1 MKALI
6 TASFHTDGLAR
17 LRRHMEVV
25 HEDWRANKRIYFDA
39 QKFAARINE
48 VGADVLIIEAD
59 LAHDD
64 VLNACR
70 LKLIG
75 CCRGDPI
82 NIGIER
88 ATALGIPVLFAPA
101 RNADAVADLTVGY
114 MLALARNIFTVNM
127 LLKQGEMRFEK
138 TSDYLD
144 VYERYGGFELGGVTV
159 GIVGFG
165 AIGRGVAQR
174 LHGFGTHLVAYDP
187 HVPAEVFAAHHAT
200 AVGLD
205 ELLRQADIL
214 TVHCP
219 DLPETQGL
227 IGPAQ
232 IRTLKH
238 GAYVLNLARAAVVD
252 EDALYEALT
261 DGRVAGAAL
270 DVFRDEPLRADNRFV
285 ALPNV
290 LMSPH
295 LGGATRDVIRHQT
308 DLIVDGIEA
317 WLAGRRPEHI
327 VNPDVLQ
334 KKTENRQQT
343 HRQQTTDGR

>member
-6 TASFHTDGLAR
+6 TASFHPHGLER
-17 LRRHMEVV
+17 LRRHMDVV
-25 HEDWRANKRIYFDA
+25 HQDWRVDKRIYFDG
-39 QKFAARINE
+39 QQFAARINE
-48 VGADVLIIEAD
+48 VGADVLIVEAD

-64 VLNACR
+64 VLDACR

-101 RNADAVADLTVGY
+101 RNADAVADLTVAY
-114 MLALARNIFTVNM
+114 MLALARNLFTVNW
-127 LLKQGEMRFEK
+127 LLKRGEMRFEK

-174 LHGFGTHLVAYDP
+174 LHGFGTHLVGYDP
-187 HVPAEVFAAHHAT
+187 HVPADVFAAHHT
-200 AVGLD
+200 AQVGLD
-205 ELLRQADIL
+205 ELVHEADIL

-219 DLPETQGL
+219 DLPATQGL

-232 IRTLKH
+232 IRALKR
-238 GAYVLNLARAAVVD
+238 GAYVLNLARAAIID
-252 EDALYEALT
+252 EDALYEALI
-261 DGRVAGAAL
+261 DGHLAGAAL
-270 DVFRDEPLRADNRFV
+270 DVFRDEPLRPDNRLV

-290 LMSPH
+290 LLSPH

-308 DLIVDGIEA
+308 DIIVDGIDA
-317 WLAGRRPEHI
+317 WLAGRRPAHI
-327 VNPDVLQ
+327 VNPEVL
-334 KKTENRQQT
+334 KK
-343 HRQQTTDGR
+343 

>member
-6 TASFHTDGLAR
+6 TASFHRNGLER
-17 LRRHMEVV
+17 LRRHMDVV
-25 HEDWRANKRIYFDA
+25 HEDWRANKRIYFDG
-39 QKFAARINE
+39 QKFAARIND
-48 VGADVLIIEAD
+48 VAADVLIVEAD

-64 VLNACR
+64 VLDACR

-82 NIGIER
+82 NIGVER

-101 RNADAVADLTVGY
+101 RNADAVADLTVAY
-114 MLALARNIFTVNM
+114 MLALARNIFTVNW
-127 LLKQGEMRFEK
+127 LLKRGEMHFEK

-174 LHGFGTHLVAYDP
+174 LHGFGTRLVAYDP
-187 HVPAEVFAAHHAT
+187 HVSDDVFAAHHT
-200 AVGLD
+200 AQVALND
-205 ELLRQADIL
+205 LVHEADIL

-232 IRTLKH
+232 LRALKR

-261 DGRVAGAAL
+261 DGHLAGAAL
-270 DVFRDEPLRADNRFV
+270 DVFRDEPLRPDNRFV

-290 LMSPH
+290 LLSPH

-308 DLIVDGIEA
+308 DIIVDGIEA
-317 WLAGRRPEHI
+317 WLAGRRPAHI
-327 VNPDVLQ
+327 ANPEVL
-334 KKTENRQQT
+334 KT
-343 HRQQTTDGR
+343 

>member
-6 TASFHTDGLAR
+6 TASFHAAGLER
-17 LRRHMEVV
+17 LRRHMDVV
-25 HEDWRANKRIYFDA
+25 HEDWRANKRIYFDG
-39 QKFAARINE
+39 QQFAARINE
-48 VGADVLIIEAD
+48 VGADVLIVEAD

-70 LKLIG
+70 LQLIG

-101 RNADAVADLTVGY
+101 RNADAVADLTVAY
-114 MLALARNIFTVNM
+114 MLALARCLFPVNW
-127 LLKQGEMRFEK
+127 LLKRGEMRFEK
-138 TSDYLD
+138 TSDYLG

-165 AIGRGVAQR
+165 AIGRAVAR
-174 LHGFGTHLVAYDP
+174 RVHAFGTRLIAYDP
-187 HVPAEVFAAHHAT
+187 HVPAAVFAAQHT
-200 AVGLD
+200 AQVGLD
-205 ELLRQADIL
+205 ELLHEADIL

-232 IRTLKH
+232 IRALKR

-252 EDALYEALT
+252 EDALYAALT
-261 DGRVAGAAL
+261 DGHLAGAAL
-270 DVFRDEPLRADNRFV
+270 DVFRDEPLRPDNRFV

-290 LMSPH
+290 LLSPH
-295 LGGATRDVIRHQT
+295 RGGATRDVVRHQT
-308 DLIVDGIEA
+308 DIIVDGIEA
-317 WLAGRRPEHI
+317 WLAGQRPAHI
-327 VNPDVLQ
+327 VNPDVL
-334 KKTENRQQT
+334 KK
-343 HRQQTTDGR
+343 

>member
-6 TASFHTDGLAR
+6 TASFHPDGLAR
-17 LRRHMEVV
+17 LRRHMEVT
-25 HEDWRANKRIYFDA
+25 HEDWRTNKRIYFDG

-48 VGADVLIIEAD
+48 VGADVLIVEAD

-101 RNADAVADLTVGY
+101 RNAAAVADLTVGY
-114 MLALARNIFTVNM
+114 MLALARNIFTVNT
-127 LLKQGEMRFEK
+127 LLKQGQMRFEK
-138 TSDYLD
+138 TADYLD
-144 VYERYGGFELGGVTV
+144 VYERYGGFELGGITV

-165 AIGRGVAQR
+165 AIGRAVAQR
-174 LHGFGTHLVAYDP
+174 LHGFGTRLLAYDP
-187 HVPAEVFAAHHAT
+187 HLPAAVCATHHAA

-205 ELLRQADIL
+205 ELLQQADML

-227 IGPAQ
+227 IGRAQ
-232 IRTLKH
+232 IRSLKR

-261 DGRVAGAAL
+261 DGHVAGAAL
-270 DVFRDEPLRADNRFV
+270 DVFRDEPLRPDNRFV

-290 LMSPH
+290 LVSPH
-295 LGGATRDVIRHQT
+295 LGGATRDVIRHQS

-317 WLAGRRPEHI
+317 LLAGRPPAHV
-327 VNPDVLQ
+327 VNPEVLGRTQ
-334 KKTENRQQT
+334 ISEHRTHTGTE
-343 HRQQTTDGR
+343 

>member
-6 TASFHTDGLAR
+6 TASFHPEGLAR
-17 LRRHMEVV
+17 LRRHMDVV
-25 HEDWRANKRIYFDA
+25 HEDWRANKRIYFDG

-48 VGADVLIIEAD
+48 VGADVLIVEAD

-70 LKLIG
+70 LLLIG

-82 NIGIER
+82 NVGIDR
-88 ATALGIPVLFAPA
+88 ATTLGIPVLFAPA
-101 RNADAVADLTVGY
+101 RNADGVADLTVGY
-114 MLALARNIFTVNM
+114 MLALARNIFTVNA
-127 LLKQGEMRFEK
+127 LLKRGEMRFEK

-144 VYERYGGFELGGVTV
+144 VYERYGGFELGGVAV

-174 LHGFGTHLVAYDP
+174 LRGFGTRVLAYDP
-187 HVPAEVFAAHHAT
+187 HVPADVFAAHGT
-200 AVGLD
+200 AAVTLD
-205 ELLRQADIL
+205 ELLRQVDIL

-232 IRTLKH
+232 MRVLKR

-252 EDALYEALT
+252 EDALYEALI

-270 DVFRDEPLRADNRFV
+270 DVFRDEPLRTDNRFV

-290 LMSPH
+290 LVSPH

-308 DLIVDGIEA
+308 DIIVDGIEA
-317 WLAGRRPEHI
+317 WLGGRRPAHI
-327 VNPDVLQ
+327 VNPEVLQ
-334 KKTENRQQT
+334 QGTLR
-343 HRQQTTDGR
+343 